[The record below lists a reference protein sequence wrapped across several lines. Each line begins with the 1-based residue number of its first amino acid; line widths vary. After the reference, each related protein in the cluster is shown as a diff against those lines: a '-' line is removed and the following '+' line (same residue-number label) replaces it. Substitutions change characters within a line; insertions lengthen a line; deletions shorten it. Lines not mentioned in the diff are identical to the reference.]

1 MSAVH
6 FANHQEECSFS
17 IKETQTAEAVPM
29 TILDFEVHFFPT
41 FRFGKFLAPNDHA
54 ELRQT
59 SHIFSFNT
67 TPKTALTSTGTLVQ
81 SLAGISPSK
90 ISIQL

>member
-29 TILDFEVHFFPT
+29 TILDFEVHFFPHFGLVSFWLQMTMLSSVKHLT
-41 FRFGKFLAPNDHA
+41 FFL
-54 ELRQT
+54 
-59 SHIFSFNT
+59 
-67 TPKTALTSTGTLVQ
+67 
-81 SLAGISPSK
+81 
-90 ISIQL
+90 